1 MLVDTTL
8 DPKRSA
14 TFTAFPITTNLITDV
29 LESPVVYLRRFDT
42 PTITAGKN
50 LRDLTRRRGAH
61 NIPYSIAT
69 AALSG
74 YSDGYV
80 HLSKFLDFVVST
92 RPILDED
99 LQRAL
104 AYTEACALDADPYQ
118 AVRSGNSHW
127 ADLAARTP
135 EQKIDLADCLGL
147 RHGQPDLEGWVF
159 HALPWFIAQ
168 HLASA
173 DLKVHELL
181 PAGEKN
187 NKRYDK
193 GPARHIPLLT
203 DNQGRV
209 WAWDDPIGPRHNP
222 CDPQK
227 KPQRPNARYALMRF
241 DTRIKTFPDIPHPI
255 ALIDSHVARV
265 NTSLLFS
272 TTAVVRNHSEGADL
286 LALNLVK
293 QAGLRSLNRHA
304 LQVQSLLGLNTDPLR
319 TVQTRFETE
328 KDLLETAR
336 SDKEKFV
343 PPEPDPARDEVR
355 CALPKNQSW
364 PVGTGGGLHQARLL
378 SEHINATFKG
388 QAELVQAVKDKISL
402 PTSDGKIVLPTP
414 DDVLASLNAYGLS
427 DLRVLCLYYRAQT
440 RIRMIRALNAAFGD
454 RLGTDPADGQEHILH
469 TGQVS
474 PDGVTPT
481 ISVVFIRT
489 EQFLAPGEHN
499 RSREMTSLEPHL
511 NTPDQTLAAA
521 WCETEI
527 PQPPKKK
534 PNERRD
540 AYRRRARAR
549 DAKPITCQLLAERGI
564 ITQYL
569 IGTEDGEVLT
579 PEPGK
584 DHRAQMAFADL
595 YRSCGV
601 IDDRITT
608 ALSGVQPK
616 AEGPTP
622 SITYLGVHVRKQSRQ
637 EKGKGRGEP
646 KRIVCATALM
656 PPIAES
662 GVWTLW
668 GWSSTDQTWRPYPQ
682 ALAVFHAGHLAPHH
696 TGSLEDE
703 VRWREA
709 AGCVE
714 EAVRTLAA
722 RLDRECPGMGYA
734 VMVDAVACRRMWP
747 GLHNDKQGLGIDDMP
762 GDERIRLPGYAPGT
776 KEPYRPVG
784 VVRINTSDQETLPLG
799 RVTDPNEKFKTSNG
813 LYRIPASN
821 SPLWVLLNTA
831 RNYRGKAPAGSP
843 QRPGTYRTRWH
854 ARQIEGDLKASW
866 YVPTTTEIYP
876 VAVDEQRTSPLVL
889 ARATARL
896 CNQTMAWVDR
906 SRYPVP
912 LHAAKQ
918 MDDDHPEF
926 RRDEVVEIPLDD
938 GANGIDLM
946 DWDEM

>member
-1 MLVDTTL
+1 MLVDPNL

-14 TFTAFPITTNLITDV
+14 TFTGFPITTDLLAGV
-29 LESPVVYLRRFDT
+29 LGSPMVYLRRFNDT
-42 PTITAGKN
+42 TIAAGKD
-50 LRDLTRRRGAH
+50 LRGLTWRRGSH

-69 AALSG
+69 SALSG
-74 YSDGYV
+74 YSGGYV
-80 HLSKFLDFVVST
+80 HLSKHLDFIVST
-92 RPILDED
+92 RPILGED

-104 AYTEACALDADPYQ
+104 AYTEAYALDADPYQ
-118 AVRSGNSHW
+118 LVRSGNSRW
-127 ADLAARTP
+127 ADLASHTP
-135 EQKIDLADCLGL
+135 EEKIGLADCLSL
-147 RHGQPDLEGWVF
+147 RHGQPELESWMF

-168 HLASA
+168 QLASA
-173 DLKVHELL
+173 DMEVYEML
-181 PAGEKN
+181 PTGEKN
-187 NKRYDK
+187 KKRYDK
-193 GPARHIPLLT
+193 GLTRHIPLLT

-222 CDPQK
+222 YDPQK
-227 KPQRPNARYALMRF
+227 KLQRPNPRYALMRF
-241 DTRIKTFPDIPHPI
+241 DTRIKTFPGVPHPV
-255 ALIDSHVARV
+255 ALIDGHVARV

-272 TTAVVRNHSEGADL
+272 TTAVVRNHGEGADL
-286 LALNLVK
+286 LTLNLVK

-328 KDLLETAR
+328 KDLLDTAR
-336 SDKEKFV
+336 TSKEKFV
-343 PPEPDPARDEVR
+343 PPEPDPVRDEVR
-355 CALPKNQSW
+355 CALPTNKSW

-378 SEHINATFKG
+378 SEHITATFKE
-388 QAELVQAVKDKISL
+388 QTELVRAVKDKISL
-402 PTSDGKIVLPTP
+402 PTSDGKIVIPGP
-414 DDVLASLNAYGLS
+414 DDVLASLNSYGRS
-427 DLRVLCLYYRAQT
+427 SLRILCLYYHAQT
-440 RIRMIRALNAAFGD
+440 RTRMIRTLNAAFGD
-454 RLGTDPADGQEHILH
+454 RLGMDPTDGREHILH
-469 TGQVS
+469 TGQTS
-474 PDGVTPT
+474 PDSATPT
-481 ISVVFIRT
+481 ISVVFIRA
-489 EQFLAPGEHN
+489 EQFLTPGEHN
-499 RSREMTSLEPHL
+499 RGREMAALEHHL
-511 NTPDQTLAAA
+511 NVPGGTLAAA

-527 PQPPKKK
+527 PQPPEKK

-540 AYRRRARAR
+540 AYRRRTRAL
-549 DAKPITCQLLAERGI
+549 DAKPITRRLLAERGI

-569 IGTEDGEVLT
+569 IGTEDGETLT

-608 ALSGVQPK
+608 ALSGLQS
-616 AEGPTP
+616 ETDGLTP
-622 SITYLGVHVRKQSRQ
+622 SIAYLGVHVRRQSSQ

-646 KRIVCATALM
+646 KRVVCATALI
-656 PPIAES
+656 PPAAEG

-696 TGSLEDE
+696 TGSSDDE

-714 EAVRTLAA
+714 EAVRTFAA
-722 RLDRECPGMGYA
+722 RLSRERPDMGYA
-734 VMVDAVACRRMWP
+734 VMVDVVACRRMWP
-747 GLHNDKQGLGIDDMP
+747 GLHNDKQGLGIDDLLDD
-762 GDERIRLPGYAPGT
+762 GRIWLPGYAPNT
-776 KEPYRPVG
+776 EKRYRPVG
-784 VVRINTSDQETLPLG
+784 VVRINTEDKETLPLG

-813 LYRIPASN
+813 LYRVSDSN
-821 SPLWVLLNTA
+821 MPLWVLLNTA

-854 ARQIEGDLKASW
+854 ARQIEGDLKAPW

-876 VAVDEQRTSPLVL
+876 VSVEEGRTSSVVL

-896 CNQTMAWVDR
+896 CNQTAAWVDR
-906 SRYPVP
+906 ARYPVP

-926 RRDEVVEIPLDD
+926 RRDEVTEIPADD
-938 GANGIDLM
+938 GASGIDL
-946 DWDEM
+946 DWDDM